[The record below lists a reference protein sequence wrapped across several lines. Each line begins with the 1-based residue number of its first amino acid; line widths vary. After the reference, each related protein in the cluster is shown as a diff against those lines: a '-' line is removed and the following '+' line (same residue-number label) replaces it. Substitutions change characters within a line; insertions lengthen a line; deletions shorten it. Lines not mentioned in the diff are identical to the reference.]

1 MSELTTSISRG
12 MEYNSDNGRHD
23 PSAEKSL
30 AKPDRTAM
38 TVPLICAALSL
49 LCLVIITFAEEPW
62 FAMAGFVGGYSLFWI
77 SLSHQKMSSVPHSF
91 ALPGPYFANK

>member
-1 MSELTTSISRG
+1 MAITDG
-12 MEYNSDNGRHD
+12 MI

-30 AKPDRTAM
+30 AKPDQTAM

-91 ALPGPYFANK
+91 ALDVEVHPSR